1 MYQPLAE
8 TLRPK
13 ILDDVIGQRHLLG
26 NDKPLTILAQSNNP
40 QSIILWGPPGIGK
53 TTIANILINTWQCE
67 FIKLSAVFSGIKEI
81 KEALEYAT
89 KKTNSL
95 FNKQVVIFIDEIH
108 RFNKAQQD
116 AFLHHLE
123 NGKIIIIGATTEN
136 PSFELNNALLSRLQV
151 FVLKSLTK
159 EDLALLVDK
168 SLIKIKAKFNLD
180 KEAKELIIDLADGD
194 ARRLLNILETIINLD
209 LKTIDKAKL
218 QQIIPNSLKRFD
230 KGQDE
235 FYNQISALH
244 KSLRGSNPDAALYW
258 FMRMID
264 GGADPLYISRRLLRF
279 AWEDIGLADINA
291 PNLVINAI
299 QTYERLGS
307 PEGELALA
315 NAVIYLA
322 VTPKSNSTYVAFN
335 KVKDFVNKNGSHE
348 VPIHLR
354 NSPTQLMNELGYGK
368 EYKYA
373 HDFPNHYVPNENYW
387 PNDLTA
393 QQFYT
398 PSNQGMEQRIEA
410 RLKFLNDL
418 NNKEK

>member
-8 TLRPK
+8 LLRPK
-13 ILDDVIGQRHLLG
+13 ILNDVIGQKHLLG
-26 NDKPLTILAQSNNP
+26 VDKPLTTLALSNKP

-53 TTIANILINTWQCE
+53 TTIANILINTWQCHS
-67 FIKLSAVFSGIKEI
+67 IKLSAVFSGIKEI
-81 KEALEYAT
+81 KEALDHAT
-89 KKTNSL
+89 KQIGSL
-95 FNKQVVIFIDEIH
+95 FAKQVVIFIDEIH

-151 FVLKSLTK
+151 FVLQPLTK
-159 EDLALLVDK
+159 EDLSSLLEQ
-168 SLIKIKAKFNLD
+168 SLLKIKAQFNLTND
-180 KEAKELIIDLADGD
+180 AKELIIDLADGD
-194 ARRLLNILETIINLD
+194 ARRLLNILETIINLN
-209 LKTIDKAKL
+209 LKNIDKAQL
-218 QQIIPNSLKRFD
+218 QQLLPNSLRRFD
-230 KGQDE
+230 KGQEE

-244 KSLRGSNPDAALYW
+244 KSLRGSNPDASLYW

-264 GGADPLYISRRLLRF
+264 GGADPLYIGRRLLRF

-291 PNLVINAI
+291 ASLAVNAL
-299 QTYERLGS
+299 QTYERLGF

-315 NAVIYLA
+315 NLVIYLA
-322 VTPKSNSTYVAFN
+322 VTPKSNSAYAAFN
-335 KVKDFVNKNGSHE
+335 KVKDFVSKNGSHE

-354 NSPTQLMNELGYGK
+354 NSPTKLMADLGYGK

-373 HDFPNHYVPNENYW
+373 HDFAHHYVANENYW
-387 PNDLTA
+387 PNNLPA
-393 QQFYT
+393 QKFYK
-398 PSNQGMEQRIEA
+398 PSDQGMEQRITA
-410 RLKFLNDL
+410 RLDFLNNL